1 MVYIPRKINKTT
13 LRRDLDYTKSREF
26 INGVRSIINENFMKI
41 KNNLIN
47 DFESHPVTREL
58 NGGVDASNSSG
69 TLGGKG
75 NLYRFIGFER
85 GHDPI
90 APISRELSNI
100 SITMI
105 RIKKDGTAHTN
116 IIYPSADEIFNMTP
130 LPWASQR
137 SWAEGIEKG
146 ISNLGQ
152 FLNIKSNSSRAGAG
166 IQADIETGASFQPV
180 PYISHL
186 IKKFEREVINLSRRK
201 LR

>member
-1 MVYIPRKINKTT
+1 MVYIPRKINKAT
-13 LRRDLDYTKSREF
+13 LRITLDYTQSREF
-26 INGVRSIINENFMKI
+26 VDGAKSIINQNFMRI

-47 DFESHPVTREL
+47 DFESHPVTLEL
-58 NGGVDASNSSG
+58 SRGVGASNSSG

-85 GHDPI
+85 GYDPI

-100 SITMI
+100 NITMI
-105 RIKKDGTAHTN
+105 RIKKDGTASTN
-116 IIYPSADEIFNMTP
+116 VIYPSADEIFNITP

-146 ISNLGQ
+146 ISNLSQ
-152 FLNIKSNSSRAGAG
+152 FLNIKSNASRAGEG
-166 IQADIETGASFQPV
+166 IQADINTGASFQTT

-186 IKKFEREVINLSRRK
+186 IRKFEIEIINLSRRK
-201 LR
+201 L

>member
-1 MVYIPRKINKTT
+1 MVYIPRKINKAT
-13 LRRDLDYTKSREF
+13 LRRTLDYTQSREF
-26 INGVRSIINENFMKI
+26 VDGAKSIINQNFMRI

-47 DFESHPVTREL
+47 DFESHPVTLEL
-58 NGGVDASNSSG
+58 SRGVGASNSSG

-85 GHDPI
+85 GYDPI

-100 SITMI
+100 NITMI
-105 RIKKDGTAHTN
+105 RIKKDGTASTN
-116 IIYPSADEIFNMTP
+116 VIYPSADEIFNITP

-146 ISNLGQ
+146 ISNLSQ
-152 FLNIKSNSSRAGAG
+152 FLNIKSNASRAGEG
-166 IQADIETGASFQPV
+166 IQADINTGASFQTT

-186 IKKFEREVINLSRRK
+186 IRKFEIEIINLSRRK
-201 LR
+201 L

>member
-1 MVYIPRKINKTT
+1 MVYIPRKINKAT
-13 LRRDLDYTKSREF
+13 LRRTLDYTQSREF
-26 INGVRSIINENFMKI
+26 VNGAKSIINQNFMRI

-47 DFESHPVTREL
+47 DFEYHPVTLEL
-58 NGGVDASNSSG
+58 SRGVGASNSSG

-85 GHDPI
+85 GYDPI

-100 SITMI
+100 NITMI
-105 RIKKDGTAHTN
+105 RIKKDGTASTN
-116 IIYPSADEIFNMTP
+116 VIYPSADEIFNITP

-146 ISNLGQ
+146 ISNLSQ
-152 FLNIKSNSSRAGAG
+152 FLNIKSNASRAGEG
-166 IQADIETGASFQPV
+166 IQADINTGASFQTT

-186 IKKFEREVINLSRRK
+186 IRKFEIEIINLSRRK
-201 LR
+201 L

>member
-1 MVYIPRKINKTT
+1 MVYIPRKINKAT
-13 LRRDLDYTKSREF
+13 LRRTLDYTQSREF
-26 INGVRSIINENFMKI
+26 VNGAKSIINQNFMRI

-47 DFESHPVTREL
+47 DFESHPVTLEL
-58 NGGVDASNSSG
+58 SRGVGASNSSG

-85 GHDPI
+85 GYDPI

-100 SITMI
+100 NITMI
-105 RIKKDGTAHTN
+105 RIKKDGTASTN
-116 IIYPSADEIFNMTP
+116 VIYPSADEIFNITP

-146 ISNLGQ
+146 ISNLSQ
-152 FLNIKSNSSRAGAG
+152 FLNIKSNASRAGEG
-166 IQADIETGASFQPV
+166 IQADINTGASFQTT

-186 IKKFEREVINLSRRK
+186 IRKFEIEIINLSRRK
-201 LR
+201 L

>member
-1 MVYIPRKINKTT
+1 MVYIPKKINKTT
-13 LRRDLDYTKSREF
+13 LRRSLDYTKSREF
-26 INGVRSIINENFMKI
+26 INGAKAIINENFIRI

-47 DFESHPVTREL
+47 DFESHPVTLEL
-58 NGGVDASNSSG
+58 DGGVGASNSSG

-85 GHDPI
+85 GYDPI
-90 APISRELSNI
+90 APISREFSSIN
-100 SITMI
+100 ITMI
-105 RIKKDGTAHTN
+105 RIRKDGTASTN
-116 IIYPSADEIFNMTP
+116 IIYPSANEIFNMTP

-152 FLNIKSNSSRAGAG
+152 FLNIKSNASRAGEG
-166 IQADIETGASFQPV
+166 IQADINTGASFKPV

-186 IKKFEREVINLSRRK
+186 IRKFEIEIINLSK
-201 LR
+201 KTL